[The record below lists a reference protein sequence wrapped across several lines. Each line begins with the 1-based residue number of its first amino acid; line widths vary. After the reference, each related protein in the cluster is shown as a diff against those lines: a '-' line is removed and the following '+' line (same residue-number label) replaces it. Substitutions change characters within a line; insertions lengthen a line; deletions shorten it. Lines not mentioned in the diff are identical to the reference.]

1 MREASKRFLREL
13 LEAPGPSGYEG
24 PVRSVWTAEV
34 SSYAD
39 AIEVDVH
46 GNAIASYNAGGGPRV
61 MLAGHMD
68 ELGFQIIYIDDR
80 GYLYFDTIGGFDLGM
95 VPGRKVRIHTRKGPV
110 LGVLGKKPIHLMK
123 AEERSKVP
131 AKHEL
136 WIDIG
141 VSSGD
146 KARTIVEIGDPVTY
160 DPNFEELRG
169 DLVVSRA
176 TDNKAGAWV
185 VAEAMRRVTRAK
197 KACRASLFSVATV
210 QEEIGLRGA
219 KTSAYGVDP
228 LVGIAVDVTWAMDH
242 PGVDKRQVGEC
253 VLGGGPVINRGA
265 NINPVV
271 FDRLVAVAKKKKI
284 PHQIMAEPG
293 GTGTDANAIQLSRAG
308 VAAALVSLPQRYMH
322 TPVEVVSLKD
332 LDNTAKL
339 LAEFVLSLEKDA
351 RFIP

>member
-1 MREASKRFLREL
+1 MREASKQFLQDL
-13 LEAPGPSGYEG
+13 LSAPGPSGYEG
-24 PVRSVWTAEV
+24 PVRSVWIDEV
-34 SSYAD
+34 RTYAD
-39 AIEVDVH
+39 AVDVDVH
-46 GNAIASYNAGGGPRV
+46 GNAIASYNAQGGPRV

-68 ELGFQIIYIDDR
+68 ELGFQIIYIDEK

-110 LGVLGKKPIHLMK
+110 LGVLGKKPIHLMRG
-123 AEERSKVP
+123 EERNKVP
-131 AKHEL
+131 SKQEL

-141 VSSGD
+141 AQSGD
-146 KARTIVEIGDPVTY
+146 EAKDIVEIGDPVTY
-160 DPNFEELRG
+160 DPNFEVLRG
-169 DLVVSRA
+169 DLIVSRA

-185 VAEAMRRVTRAK
+185 VAEAMRRVAK
-197 KACRASLFSVATV
+197 GKKKCQAALFSVATV
-210 QEEIGLRGA
+210 QEEVGLRGA
-219 KTSAYGVDP
+219 KTSAFGVDP

-253 VLGGGPVINRGA
+253 LLGGGPVINRGA

-271 FDRLVAVAKKKKI
+271 FDRLVGVAKKKKI

-308 VAAALVSLPQRYMH
+308 VAAGLVSLPQRYMH

-332 LDNTAKL
+332 LDNAAKL
-339 LAEFVLSLEKDA
+339 LAEFVLALETNA
-351 RFIP
+351 SFIP